1 MSPVDY
7 LVVVGY
13 FLVVIAVGYLGLRRA
28 RNAEDFLVAGRSL
41 GAPMYVGTLS
51 ALVLGGASTVGGV
64 SLGYQYGISG
74 MWLVL
79 MLSLGLLALALLFT
93 TRLANLGVYTVAEVL
108 DLRYGDSA
116 RLISAV
122 IVFSYALMLAVTQ
135 TIAVGTLFDVT
146 LGVPRTWAILVAG
159 GVVVLYSVAGGMWS
173 ITLTDFLQF
182 CVMTIGVF
190 LVLLP
195 IALFRVGGISGLQQE
210 LPASYLGWTSIGWET
225 IFAYFL
231 LFFFGIMIGQ
241 DIWQRVFTAR
251 GPGVARWGGTTAA
264 FYCAVYGFTSA
275 LIGTAAAALFPNL
288 ATPDNAFA
296 QLATNLLPIGL
307 AGLVVAAA
315 LSAIM
320 STASSG
326 LLAAATL
333 AAEDGYV
340 RFFGGSRNDVQNDA
354 RSDDSSDDSDRAELF
369 INRISTLVV
378 GVAVIAIALVV
389 RDVVGA
395 LTVAYDL
402 LVGALFVP
410 IVGAFFWRRATGA
423 GALISMA
430 VSSVVVIALLLW
442 RGLLSN
448 DPIIYGLLTS
458 LAVFV
463 VASLLTQ
470 RTSEERLEVWDER
483 LTGEEASQSS
493 EESEPVHRQ

>member
-1 MSPVDY
+1 MSVVDY
-7 LVVVGY
+7 LVIVGY

-28 RNAEDFLVAGRSL
+28 RSVEDYLVAGRSL
-41 GAPMYVGTLS
+41 GTPMYVGTLS

-74 MWLVL
+74 MWLVI

-116 RLISAV
+116 RLITAV
-122 IVFSYALMLAVTQ
+122 IVTAYALMLAVTQ

-146 LGVPRTWAILVAG
+146 LGVPRTWAILIAG
-159 GVVVLYSVAGGMWS
+159 SIVVLYSVAGGMWS

-182 CVMTIGVF
+182 CVMTVGIF
-190 LVLLP
+190 FVLLP
-195 IALFRVGGISGLQQE
+195 VALFRVGGLSGLQAE
-210 LPASYLGWTSIGWET
+210 LPASYLSWTSIGWGT

-251 GPGVARWGGTTAA
+251 GPTVARWGGTAAA
-264 FYCAVYGFTSA
+264 FYCAIYGFTSA

-315 LSAIM
+315 LAAIM
-320 STASSG
+320 STASSA

-340 RFFGGSRNDVQNDA
+340 RFFGGNDEEGRN
-354 RSDDSSDDSDRAELF
+354 ELL
-369 INRISTLVV
+369 INRISTLIV
-378 GVAVIAIALVV
+378 GVLVIGIALVV

-410 IVGAFFWRRATGA
+410 IVGAFFWRRATSK

-430 VSSVVVIALLLW
+430 ISSVVVVVLLFW

-458 LAVFV
+458 LVVFV

-470 RTSEERLEVWDER
+470 RPSEERMKVWDER
-483 LTGEEASQSS
+483 LVGEEAPQSV
-493 EESEPVHRQ
+493 EEST